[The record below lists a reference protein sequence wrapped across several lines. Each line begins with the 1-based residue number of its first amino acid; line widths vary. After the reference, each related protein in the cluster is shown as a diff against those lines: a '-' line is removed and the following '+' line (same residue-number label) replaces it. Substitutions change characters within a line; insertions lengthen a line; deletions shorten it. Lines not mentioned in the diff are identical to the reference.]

1 MWQELTGFNFRDVA
15 DRALNSQANMSMF
28 TRKANEHFAQCMASL
43 EHYEEKQQL
52 AAVASLTKQST
63 SLTTLAKQVMDA
75 RRRRAHMKRAP
86 TPPGRFARL
95 SCSLHRS
102 QWPAKRCC
110 QRGSSARERSG

>member
-52 AAVASLTKQST
+52 AAVASLTKQSA

-86 TPPGRFARL
+86 TPPAVSYGSRVLFTG
-95 SCSLHRS
+95 LHG
-102 QWPAKRCC
+102 WPRDAVKE
-110 QRGSSARERSG
+110 AAA